1 MSQSLKWRV
10 LLVCAVAALGV
21 LFLVPTLLGPDARL
35 PGFLPQERLHLGLD
49 LQGGM
54 HLVLEV
60 QAEKAVENALERVAG
75 ELKQRFREDRVRTR
89 SLTTRNRE
97 IRITVR
103 DAADAD
109 RVAAILADDYPGVEV
124 RRRQGGERDVELTL
138 GFSSDEV
145 ARIERYAVE
154 QGIETIRNRV
164 DQFGVSE
171 PTIVPQGERRIL
183 IQLPGVKDPERAI
196 KLIGKTAQ
204 LEFRLLE
211 ESVSVDQ
218 ALKDGPPP
226 GTEIL
231 YELQK
236 DPVTGQVVGRTPFLV
251 QKRVLLTGEVITDA
265 RVQIDQRYN
274 EPYVSLEFDRRGAR
288 IFERI
293 TGENVNRRLA
303 IVLDGVVQSAPV
315 IRERIGG
322 GRAQITGR
330 FSLEEARDL
339 TIALRSGSLPAP
351 VKILERRTV
360 GPSLGHDSIRAGLW
374 SMAVGGALVV
384 LFMALYYR
392 GAGVLADLAL
402 ILNVILI
409 MGALAAFRATLTLP
423 GIAGIVLTIGMA
435 VDANVLIFE
444 RIREELRLG
453 KTPANA
459 VEGGYGKAF
468 STILDANVTT
478 FIAAAVLWQYG
489 TGPIKGFAVTLAIGI
504 IASMFTAIVGTR
516 VIFDWILGRGRVRRL
531 SI

>member
-1 MSQSLKWRV
+1 MMQSLKWR
-10 LLVCAVAALGV
+10 LALVIAVAGLGF
-21 LFLVPTLLGPDARL
+21 LFLIPTLLGPEGKL

-60 QAEKAVENALERVAG
+60 QAGKAVDNTVERLAG
-75 ELKQRFREDRVRTR
+75 EIREDLRDERVRTR
-89 SLTTRNRE
+89 NVTARGRE
-97 IRITVR
+97 IVLAVR
-103 DAADAD
+103 DADAAD
-109 RVAAILADDYPGVEV
+109 RVAALVDDEYPGLEVV
-124 RRRQGGERDVELTL
+124 RRTPESGGIEVVLGLTR
-138 GFSSDEV
+138 EETQ
-145 ARIERYAVE
+145 RIEQYAVE

-171 PTIVPQGERRIL
+171 PTIVPQGQRRIL
-183 IQLPGVKDPERAI
+183 IQLPGIKDPERAI
-196 KLIGKTAQ
+196 RLIGKTAQ

-211 ESVSVDQ
+211 DSMSADQ
-218 ALKDGPPP
+218 ALRDGPPT
-226 GTEIL
+226 GTEVL
-231 YELQK
+231 YEH
-236 DPVTGQVVGRTPFLV
+236 QVEPISREIIGRTPYLV
-251 QKRVLLTGEVITDA
+251 QKRVLMTGDVITDA
-265 RVQIDQRYN
+265 RVQIDQQYN
-274 EPYVSLEFDRRGAR
+274 EPYVTLEFDKRGGR

-330 FSLEEARDL
+330 FSMEEARDL
-339 TIALRSGSLPAP
+339 AIALRSGSLPAP
-351 VKILERRTV
+351 VTILERRTV
-360 GPSLGHDSIRAGLW
+360 GPSLGHDSIRAGL
-374 SMAVGGALVV
+374 
-384 LFMALYYR
+384 
-392 GAGVLADLAL
+392 LADLAL
-402 ILNVILI
+402 ILNIILI

-453 KTPANA
+453 KTPGNA
-459 VEGGYGKAF
+459 LEGGYGKAF
-468 STILDANVTT
+468 TTILDANVTT

-504 IASMFTAIVGTR
+504 VASMFTAIVGTR
-516 VIFDWILGRGRVRRL
+516 VIFDWILRRGKVRRL